1 MTSNL
6 TQKGMISN
14 LVANTKGDFYWRLKY
29 LMPRASRN
37 PENETA
43 HTAKHKRGSPIG
55 AIAKREHEHE
65 IFNFL
70 AVIYPQYSSHFQW
83 VRIFYVLY

>member
-6 TQKGMISN
+6 TQKGMFSN
-14 LVANTKGDFYWRLKY
+14 LAANIKSDFYWRLKY

-37 PENETA
+37 PEHETA
-43 HTAKHKRGSPIG
+43 HTAEHKRVSPIG
-55 AIAKREHEHE
+55 AMAKREHEHE

-70 AVIYPQYSSHFQW
+70 AVIYQKSILLILW
-83 VRIFYVLY
+83 VRGFLYS